1 MPVTAAQEHE
11 LLIAGGILAVD
22 AKNDDVDDPLIE
34 LELDKTTLEIP
45 TTHAGEVLVV
55 HVGAGDSIEEG
66 DLIATLRPA

>member
-1 MPVTAAQEHE
+1 MLGDLRC
-11 LLIAGGILAVD
+11 LLQRL
-22 AKNDDVDDPLIE
+22 DDPLIE